1 MQSPHPSVECDPLNS
16 PFPIPWAWV
25 MDMLAQSPQPSQ
37 LYYFRSP
44 TLPSPDGRHVAYS
57 RIHLRVGNTPL
68 ITSQVSSA
76 LFVENLETE
85 DIHAIPIH
93 APFAN
98 NPFIRDAELESAG
111 TIAIAI
117 PVSWSR
123 AGDRLLIRE
132 FESLFSSNLASD
144 FAVIWD
150 GATQQAYTIA
160 PSGFPYSHAVLLGW
174 SGDRPDQALFEAG
187 MIGES
192 DAQRWRVDCQGRTM
206 AAPTDQ
212 PTIFGWNLHQSA
224 S

>member
-1 MQSPHPSVECDPLNS
+1 MQPSHSSLACDPLNS
-16 PFPIPWAWV
+16 AFPVPWAWV
-25 MDMLAQSPQPSQ
+25 LERLTQSPTASQ
-37 LYYFRSP
+37 LHYFRSP
-44 TLPSPDGRHVAYS
+44 TLRSPDGQYAAYS
-57 RIHLRVGNTPL
+57 RIQLRVGEHPL

-76 LFVENLETE
+76 LFVENLKTE

-111 TIAIAI
+111 TIAIAL
-117 PVSWSR
+117 PVSWSA

-132 FESLFSSNLASD
+132 FESIFSSNLASD

-150 GATQQAYTIA
+150 GATQTAYTCA

-174 SGDRPDQALFEAG
+174 SGDRPEQVLFEAG
-187 MIGES
+187 MIGEP
-192 DAQRWRVDCQGRTM
+192 DAQRWRVDCQGQTT

-212 PTIFGWNLHQSA
+212 PAIFGRNRR
-224 S
+224 

>member
-1 MQSPHPSVECDPLNS
+1 MQSSHPSVECDPLNS
-16 PFPIPWAWV
+16 PFPVPWAWV
-25 MDMLAQSPQPSQ
+25 METLTQSPQVSR
-37 LYYFRSP
+37 LHYFRSP
-44 TLPSPDGRHVAYS
+44 TLRSPDGRHAAYS
-57 RIHLRVGNTPL
+57 RIQLRIGDDPL

-117 PVSWSR
+117 PVSWSK

-150 GATQQAYTIA
+150 GPTQQAYTIA
-160 PSGFPYSHAVLLGW
+160 PSGFSYSYAVLLGW
-174 SGDRPDQALFEAG
+174 HGDRSDQALFEAG
-187 MIGES
+187 MMGEL
-192 DAQRWRVDCQGRTM
+192 DARRWAVDCAGRT
-206 AAPTDQ
+206 AAVTSEQ
-212 PTIFGWNLHQSA
+212 PTTFGHHRR
-224 S
+224 